1 MTLALV
7 LAAAVV
13 VSFAGTAFA
22 RRYALKRQL
31 IDNPNQRSSHAM
43 PTPRGGGLAIVFS
56 FVGGTAALWALGVL
70 DEPAMPIFLI
80 SALSVAAIGFW
91 DDHGHVSARWRLLVH
106 FIAAGALVA
115 VVGQAPS
122 ITIASLTFNLGTPGL
137 VIAVILVV
145 WVLNLYNFM
154 DGIDGIAAAEAITAA
169 GGAAVILLIG
179 GHEQLSGWL
188 WLLAASCLGFAFWNK
203 PPARIFMGDVGS
215 GFLGFV
221 LAGIAVITC
230 VSGAMSVWSWGLLL
244 GVFVVDATV
253 TLLRRMLPRR
263 AAVGGSSFSRIPN
276 IESAFWCP
284 RAGHFGCYDDKHH
297 LAGPFSRACGRISRL
312 GMVVLCRRLGT
323 IGRPCAPRRKGGEAA
338 GPGRSLAAGIIENI
352 RIIVIRSFKVS
363 EASYKLSGE
372 AVLKTWSIFNFLKM
386 RQLQI
391 YA

>member
-91 DDHGHVSARWRLLVH
+91 DDHGHISARWRLLVH

-115 VVGQAPS
+115 VVGQARS

-137 VIAVILVV
+137 VIVVILVV

-154 DGIDGIAAAEAITAA
+154 DEIDGIAAAEAITAA

-179 GHEQLSGWL
+179 GHEQLAGWL

-221 LAGIAVITC
+221 LAGLAVITC

-253 TLLRRMLPRR
+253 TLLRRMLRGERLSEAHRSHAYQILSRR
-263 AAVGGSSFSRIPN
+263 FGAHAPVTLGVTMINIVWLTPLAALSAVYPAWGWLCFVVGWVPLVVLVLSVEG
-276 IESAFWCP
+276 
-284 RAGHFGCYDDKHH
+284 AGRRQVQ
-297 LAGPFSRACGRISRL
+297 AGP
-312 GMVVLCRRLGT
+312 
-323 IGRPCAPRRKGGEAA
+323 
-338 GPGRSLAAGIIENI
+338 
-352 RIIVIRSFKVS
+352 
-363 EASYKLSGE
+363 
-372 AVLKTWSIFNFLKM
+372 
-386 RQLQI
+386 
-391 YA
+391 